1 MAVVA
6 GGDERGRAADFV
18 TGRGLL
24 AEAFLLGFDG
34 DLYGR
39 ELRLSF
45 LARLRGEERFESV
58 EALVDQ
64 MARDVEDTRRIAA

>member
-1 MAVVA
+1 M
-6 GGDERGRAADFV
+6 RPTFV

-24 AEAFLLGFDG
+24 VEAFLLDFDG

-39 ELRLSF
+39 ELRLEF
-45 LARLRGEERFESV
+45 LSRLRGELQFDSV
-58 EALVDQ
+58 DALVEQ